1 MQRENY
7 NSNQCQDVSNAIA
20 CVNPS
25 FEYVSIKVVRSRIWC
40 VLSDLNTSLW
50 LGHAFLSSFII
61 LSALMCWVVCA
72 AMFLSDFL
80 EQEVSH
86 HHSKSVIIIV
96 TSVIMAA
103 VSMEV
108 LPVIRTIQ
116 VFARGGIAGGP
127 PGAIAGA
134 SGGERKEVEGCYS
147 WW

>member
-1 MQRENY
+1 
-7 NSNQCQDVSNAIA
+7 
-20 CVNPS
+20 
-25 FEYVSIKVVRSRIWC
+25 
-40 VLSDLNTSLW
+40 
-50 LGHAFLSSFII
+50 
-61 LSALMCWVVCA
+61 
-72 AMFLSDFL
+72 MFLSDFL

-108 LPVIRTIQ
+108 LIRTIQ

-127 PGAIAGA
+127 PRAIAGA

-147 WW
+147 